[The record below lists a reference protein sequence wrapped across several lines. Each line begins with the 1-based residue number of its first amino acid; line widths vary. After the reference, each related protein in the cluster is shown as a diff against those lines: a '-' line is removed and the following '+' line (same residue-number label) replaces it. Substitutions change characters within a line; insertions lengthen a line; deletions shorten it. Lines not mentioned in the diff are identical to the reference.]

1 VQPRRLR
8 SPNPVCVMNLDVLS
22 IGLQTALLLLLAPLI
37 TGCIRN
43 WKAKLQNRRGP
54 RVWQPYFDLI
64 KFLRKDMV
72 ISEHASWVFS
82 AAPYI
87 VFITALLVGLMVPMV
102 TVQAPL
108 SLFGGVLAVVGL
120 LALGRFFMAL
130 GGLDPA
136 SAFGGMGSSREM
148 TIAAI
153 AEPALMLAIF
163 TVAITVGSTD
173 FSHIVATAQQP
184 GWNLFNPAHLMAF
197 AALFVV
203 LLAETGRIPIDNPS
217 THLELTMIHEA
228 MLLEYSG
235 RYLAFMEWGAAI
247 KQLVLMTLL
256 ANVFLPVGIATEA
269 GSAALGV
276 SLLLYVG
283 KLLALSAAV
292 VLVETTNAK
301 LRLFRVPDLLSAA
314 LALATLALFSTF
326 LFQ

>member
-1 VQPRRLR
+1 
-8 SPNPVCVMNLDVLS
+8 MKLDVLA
-22 IGLQTALLLLLAPLI
+22 IVLQTVLLLVLAPLVS
-37 TGCIRN
+37 GCIKN

-54 RVWQPYFDLI
+54 RVWQPYFDI
-64 KFLRKDMV
+64 VKFLRKDMV

-82 AAPYI
+82 SAPYV
-87 VFITALLVGLMVPMV
+87 VFICSLLVGLMVPML
-102 TVQAPL
+102 TTQAPL
-108 SLFGGVLAVVGL
+108 SLFGGALAVIGL
-120 LALGRFFMAL
+120 LALGRFFLAL

-163 TVAITVGSTD
+163 TVAITAGSTD
-173 FSHIVATAQQP
+173 LSRIVASEHGP
-184 GWNLFNPAHLMAF
+184 SEKLLNPAHLMAF
-197 AALFVV
+197 AALFIV
-203 LLAETGRIPIDNPS
+203 LLAETGRIPVDNPA

-235 RYLAFMEWGAAI
+235 RYLAFMEWGASI

-256 ANVFLPVGIATEA
+256 VNIFLPVGLAVD
-269 GSAALGV
+269 GSVASLGLALGV
-276 SLLLYVG
+276 FLFKIVV
-283 KLLALSAAV
+283 LSGAV
-292 VLVETTNAK
+292 VVVETVNAK

-314 LALATLALFSTF
+314 FVLATLALLSTF